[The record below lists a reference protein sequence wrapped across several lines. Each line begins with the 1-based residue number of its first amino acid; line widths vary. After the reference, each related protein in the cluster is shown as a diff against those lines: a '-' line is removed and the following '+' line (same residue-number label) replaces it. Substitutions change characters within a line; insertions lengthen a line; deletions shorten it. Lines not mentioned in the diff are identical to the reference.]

1 MKNKSAK
8 SSTSKRAPARAAKRT
23 SKNAR
28 ATRSRAAA
36 TKKAAPRKR
45 AAVPKKAASKRAAV
59 TPKRGRHGAPA
70 KKGTTKQSRRTMTP
84 AAQKKLATKH
94 FQELLKEKQL
104 RNTQSPAWQ
113 MLEHPDHSKWGH
125 NG

>member
-1 MKNKSAK
+1 MKSKSAK
-8 SSTSKRAPARAAKRT
+8 SATSKRAPARTAKRT

-28 ATRSRAAA
+28 STQSRAAA
-36 TKKAAPRKR
+36 TKRAAPRKR
-45 AAVPKKAASKRAAV
+45 TAAPKKAASKRATV
-59 TPKRGRHGAPA
+59 TPKRGRHGTPA
-70 KKGTTKQSRRTMTP
+70 KKATAKQSRRTMSP

-94 FQELLKEKQL
+94 FQALLKEKQL
-104 RNTQSPAWQ
+104 RRTQPPAWQ